1 VSAVEASMQRV
12 TVDRRGAVAHVR
24 LSRPEKRNALD
35 LAMFEALVAAGAAA
49 ATDRTLR
56 AVVLSG
62 DGPAFCA
69 GLDWGS
75 FLASGSDGAER
86 LLARDPA
93 VSPANL
99 AQRAAWIWRE
109 LPVPVFAA
117 VRGACLGGGLQ
128 LALAADVRY
137 AAPDARLALR
147 EIAYGIVPDMTATRT
162 LCRLVRPDVARELVY
177 TGARGWGA
185 DEAWRLGLVTHL
197 VDDPIGAAMAA
208 ATAVAAQSPDA
219 VRAGQ
224 GACSARWRT
233 CRWRAALALET
244 EVQRGLLG
252 TRNQLEAVTAAMQK
266 RAPVFED
273 R

>member
-1 VSAVEASMQRV
+1 MQRV

-49 ATDRTLR
+49 ATDGTLR

-75 FLASGSDGAER
+75 FLAAGSDGAER
-86 LLARDPA
+86 LLARDAA

-177 TGARGWGA
+177 TGREVGA

-219 VRAGQ
+219 VRAAKRLLGEVEDLPV
-224 GACSARWRT
+224 A
-233 CRWRAALALET
+233 AALALET